1 MRLSH
6 AYAHAVSGLNSVRS
20 GEGRGVVQA
29 VAVAM
34 TGVMTAAA
42 AACIPPTA
50 HMCPVLLGLYID
62 MMTRM
67 LRLIC
72 FYTLDTEMGSK
83 TLTL

>member
-6 AYAHAVSGLNSVRS
+6 AYAHAVSGLNSVKS

-34 TGVMTAAA
+34 IGVMTADA
-42 AACIPPTA
+42 AACIPPTT
-50 HMCPVLLGLYID
+50 HMCPVLVGLYID

-72 FYTLDTEMGSK
+72 LIPLIPKWGLK
-83 TLTL
+83 R